1 MEDKKNYVFV
11 GTFGQPHG
19 LKGEIY
25 INIQTSSLDS
35 FKLLKK
41 YFLDDYKLELIFK
54 KFRKIGKKIVA
65 SIENCQNRDEASLY
79 KGKHIYVLRKN
90 FPFIENDSYYVV
102 DLIDC
107 LVVNIQ
113 NKKLGKVVDV
123 KNYGAGDL
131 IEVID
136 NSKKTFFIPMN
147 KENLEKVNIEK
158 KIITVNPI
166 SGLIE

>member
-1 MEDKKNYVFV
+1 M
-11 GTFGQPHG
+11 
-19 LKGEIY
+19 
-25 INIQTSSLDS
+25 
-35 FKLLKK
+35 
-41 YFLDDYKLELIFK
+41 
-54 KFRKIGKKIVA
+54 
-65 SIENCQNRDEASLY
+65 
-79 KGKHIYVLRKN
+79 
-90 FPFIENDSYYVV
+90 
-102 DLIDC
+102 IDC